1 MSPSIESGLMMHDE
15 IESKIRGLFP
25 LLVNAPSFPFAPLE
39 LSLEQPEMTNDVNS
53 IANAWVSAI
62 DFLFMLIL
70 LTVLIIT

>member
-1 MSPSIESGLMMHDE
+1 MHDE
-15 IESKIRGLFP
+15 IESRISGLFP
-25 LLVNAPSFPFAPLE
+25 LFAKTPSFPFAPLE
-39 LSLEQPEMTNDVNS
+39 LSLEQPEMANDVNS